1 VLGIANGGGDASI
14 ADSTNIFINTN
25 AVLDLSGLG
34 TPTLALVTGETLGGG
49 GTVKGAVD
57 TTGGGTISLGIGAT
71 NTLSVTNS
79 VAVGG
84 PILVSLDHTYAA
96 GATSGTLKANSLT
109 VNSGST
115 LVVSQG
121 TNDLVTGD
129 TFTVFKIATG
139 NPIFTSGNL
148 AVTLPTTG
156 PVSGVTYVWNT
167 ANLTVNGTIKLVTGG
182 SPPAPPVNTEP
193 PRMLFSGSPTTGITI
208 GWPTNLGWRLVYQS
222 NSVGAGLSTNINNW
236 VTWPNSTTVT
246 QVVIPIGTTNEV
258 FFQLIY
264 P

>member
-1 VLGIANGGGDASI
+1 
-14 ADSTNIFINTN
+14 
-25 AVLDLSGLG
+25 
-34 TPTLALVTGETLGGG
+34 
-49 GTVKGAVD
+49 
-57 TTGGGTISLGIGAT
+57 
-71 NTLSVTNS
+71 
-79 VAVGG
+79 VGG

-167 ANLTVNGTIKLVTGG
+167 ANLAVNGTIHLVTGG